1 MTALRE
7 KMRNDLRVRNL
18 AENTQISYLQS
29 VTGLAKYYG
38 RSPDQLSVQEVQ
50 DYLLHLSQ
58 EKHLAWK
65 SCNTIRHGL
74 RFFYQVT
81 LGRPTTQFYLPCA
94 KEPSKL
100 PQILSHE
107 ELVRLFT
114 VATNRKHRALLMTTY
129 AAGLRASEVT
139 HLRITDIESARMCIR
154 IEQGKGRKDRY
165 VPLSPRLLVQLREYW
180 REQRPPHWLFPGNQI
195 DRPMSRDGAS
205 YIYTTA
211 RDKAGITKDGG
222 IHLLRHCFATHLLE
236 AGTELVVIQR
246 LLGHTS
252 IRSTFRYLHLAQE
265 RTTATTSPL
274 ELLELPL
281 PASR

>member
-1 MTALRE
+1 MKPLRR
-7 KMRNDLRVRNL
+7 KMLNDLCIRNL
-18 AENTQISYLQS
+18 AENTQQSYLQA
-29 VTGLAKYYG
+29 VTGLAQFYH
-38 RSPDQLSVQEVQ
+38 RSPDQLSAHEVQ
-50 DYLLHLSQ
+50 DYILYLSQ
-58 EKHLAWK
+58 KRHLAWQ

-81 LGRPTTQFYLPCA
+81 LEWPATQFYLPCA

-100 PQILSHE
+100 PEILSHE

-139 HLRITDIESARMCIR
+139 QLRVKDIDSARMCIR
-154 IEQGKGRKDRY
+154 VEQGKGRKDRY
-165 VPLSPRLLVQLREYW
+165 VPLAPSLLLQLREYW
-180 REQRPPHWLFPGNQI
+180 CEHRPPEWLFPGPHI
-195 DRPMSRDGAS
+195 DRHMSRDGAW
-205 YIYTTA
+205 YIYVTA
-211 RDKAGITKDGG
+211 RDKAGITKGGG
-222 IHLLRHCFATHLLE
+222 IHQLRHCFATHLLE

-274 ELLELPL
+274 ELLEFPN
-281 PASR
+281 PAAH